1 MKKSYIREL
10 ALEYAYKWALK
21 RNPKY
26 YNYDNLGGDCTNFI
40 SQCIFA
46 GSKVMNY
53 TKTFGWYYNNANDKS
68 PSWSGV
74 EFLYK
79 FLTTNNGF
87 GPRGT
92 EVSQN
97 GIEVGD
103 IVQLSF
109 NGLTFEHSLFIINI
123 TGSSLNDI
131 AVAAHNYDVLGK
143 KVGEYNFSKY
153 RFVHIKNVGI

>member
-68 PSWSGV
+68 PSWTGV
-74 EFLYK
+74 DFLYK
-79 FLTTNNGF
+79 YLTRKEGI
-87 GPRGT
+87 GPIGKIVNK
-92 EVSQN
+92 EE
-97 GIEVGD
+97 IKLAD
-103 IVQLSF
+103 IVQLA
-109 NGLTFEHSLFIINI
+109 FEGDKFAHSLIVTKIENNRIYVSSHTLDNLNKPLENYNYSSIRFI
-123 TGSSLNDI
+123 
-131 AVAAHNYDVLGK
+131 
-143 KVGEYNFSKY
+143 
-153 RFVHIKNVGI
+153 HIEHVNL